1 MFKTIG
7 KFALWGLAAFGGFKL
22 YEQSPLKLNVG
33 GQYAGQR
40 NIGTIEEARRW
51 ELAGQPNHRKM
62 G

>member
-7 KFALWGLAAFGGFKL
+7 KFALWGLAAFGGYKV
-22 YEQSPLKLNVG
+22 YEMSPVKFNVG

-40 NIGTIEEARRW
+40 SIGTIEEARRW
-51 ELAGQPNHRKM
+51 ELAGQPRNTYM

>member
-1 MFKTIG
+1 MFKKIG
-7 KFALWGLAAFGGFKL
+7 KFALWGLAAFGTYKA
-22 YEQSPLKLNVG
+22 YEMSPLKLNVG

-40 NIGTIEEARRW
+40 NMGSIEEARLW